1 MGAPPFFL
9 SRDPGSPVRRLG
21 VCRESPFVRRWGW
34 PGEGEDDGEL
44 NVSFTVPINTSPTPL
59 DALGGK
65 C

>member
-9 SRDPGSPVRRLG
+9 SRDPGSAGRACKATGCVSG
-21 VCRESPFVRRWGW
+21 E
-34 PGEGEDDGEL
+34 GEGEDDGDP